1 MSAWSQ
7 EREGA
12 RSPLESAA
20 SERHWKDSLD
30 RKGLGW
36 CVGIRGWTG
45 MRRHGGKRVG
55 GSLGPR
61 D

>member
-12 RSPLESAA
+12 RSPLESSGIWEAL
-20 SERHWKDSLD
+20 EGRLD

-36 CVGIRGWTG
+36 CVGIRMDW
-45 MRRHGGKRVG
+45 
-55 GSLGPR
+55 
-61 D
+61 